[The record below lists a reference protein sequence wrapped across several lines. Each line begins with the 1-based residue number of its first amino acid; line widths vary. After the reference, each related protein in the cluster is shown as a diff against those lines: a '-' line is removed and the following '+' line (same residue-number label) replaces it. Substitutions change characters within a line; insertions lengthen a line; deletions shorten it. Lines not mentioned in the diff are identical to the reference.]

1 MVPRRDPRVSFFDN
15 VPFHYKPI
23 PVCVNLFCKFLLCKS
38 DSDGPHLWENSGK
51 MMLLHKLLKKLKEKQ
66 SRVLIFCQMT
76 RVLDILE
83 DYCRLV
89 GYQVSLE
96 KA

>member
-1 MVPRRDPRVSFFDN
+1 
-15 VPFHYKPI
+15 
-23 PVCVNLFCKFLLCKS
+23 
-38 DSDGPHLWENSGK
+38 
-51 MMLLHKLLKKLKEKQ
+51 MMLLHKLLKKLKEKE

-89 GYQVSLE
+89 GHQVSSSTMLLSFSHLDCYRPVASIDFR
-96 KA
+96 KYNLISFH

>member
-1 MVPRRDPRVSFFDN
+1 MV
-15 VPFHYKPI
+15 HG
-23 PVCVNLFCKFLLCKS
+23 FCES

-89 GYQVSLE
+89 GHQVSLNMC
-96 KA
+96 